1 MILESKTGAKDLEI
15 LGAYEGLLNNVEI
28 VGKSDKIDF
37 KAFLEGEKNT
47 VAINSWKDSYIV
59 FFKTNLTSNLVLIY
73 EENYNILPIYNPFK
87 KDEVSMIYNKV
98 DNTLYVKSKY
108 SYNENVTNF
117 NNLNLIYLSGF
128 KKSLEQDINNSI
140 IKLIDNNVDNLNLS
154 DAEIEE
160 YNNYILKGNEDYK
173 EYKSCAINYY
183 TGDKDV
189 NLNSY
194 ASFEFDKRCYY
205 SCDRKISDYYIGFEG
220 LNIIKAIN
228 NKDAFINEHV
238 NTIVSK
244 YKKNL
249 YVTIFKNNKIVEFMN
264 ELKQDKTLNTVRKI
278 QSILNSENMKTFNI
292 NYKKDGKEMTFKI
305 EGNTHISNCG
315 GYHIDTY
322 SICNRKDRDTFEDL
336 FKVDR
341 WRETNIYLNNIES
354 ITYGRK
360 VLYKK

>member
-47 VAINSWKDSYIV
+47 VAINNWKDSYIV
-59 FFKTNLTSNLVLIY
+59 YFKTNLTDNLTLIY
-73 EENYNILPIYNPFK
+73 HQRYSKYPFYNAI
-87 KDEVSMIYNKV
+87 KDEKVNMIYNNIN
-98 DNTLYVKSKY
+98 NTLYTIGY
-108 SYNENVTNF
+108 EYGQNVLELEGLKVLSISEF
-117 NNLNLIYLSGF
+117 GNNLEN
-128 KKSLEQDINNSI
+128 EINERI
-140 IKLIDNNVDNLNLS
+140 IKIVNNDVNNLNLS
-154 DAEIEE
+154 DEELDE
-160 YNNYILKGNEDYK
+160 YNKYILEGNEDYK

-205 SCDRKISDYYIGFEG
+205 SCDRNISDYYIGFEG

-244 YKKNL
+244 YKKSL

-264 ELKQDKTLNTVRKI
+264 ELKQDNTLNTVREI

-305 EGNTHISNCG
+305 EGNTHIYSCG
-315 GYHIDTY
+315 GYHISTY